1 MKLPQ
6 DVHTM
11 LLRTL
16 SAITM
21 SLLLATSVIPA
32 SAASV
37 IQEANAAL
45 KGEGEN
51 DIFESVSN
59 VNTNLEG
66 WQLKGKGKMEQTA
79 EGLRLSS
86 DSSENATA
94 ISSTRADDFVYE
106 ADVMITDMQ
115 ADASL
120 VFRSSVDGWSSYML
134 QIVPSAGLVRLKDAR
149 EGDGRLKVEKAVAL
163 SRGDIVHLKVKVVGS
178 NIKVYW

>member
-94 ISSTRADDFVYE
+94 ISATRADDFVYE
-106 ADVMITDMQ
+106 ADVMITRICKQMLRWSFVQ
-115 ADASL
+115 ALTAGHRICCKSCPAQAWYAS
-120 VFRSSVDGWSSYML
+120 RMPAKGMED
-134 QIVPSAGLVRLKDAR
+134 
-149 EGDGRLKVEKAVAL
+149 
-163 SRGDIVHLKVKVVGS
+163 
-178 NIKVYW
+178 